1 MEGIFIVVEKLPE
14 SIRAVTVPFEKN
26 SFYIF
31 VNSVYTGID
40 REKILNEE
48 KQKINDIRKKG

>member
-31 VNSVYTGID
+31 VNSVYTGVE